1 MKRRGAA
8 AQVRANTFVRI
19 EAVQCILVEN
29 DSPMSLALCAF
40 QQGDRVFSSMLLL
53 KDAKNVA
60 PLSDKAEA
68 GVWPARCTGRIA
80 HYC

>member
-1 MKRRGAA
+1 
-8 AQVRANTFVRI
+8 
-19 EAVQCILVEN
+19 
-29 DSPMSLALCAF
+29 MSLALCAF
-40 QQGDRVFSSMLLL
+40 QQGDRLFSSMLLL